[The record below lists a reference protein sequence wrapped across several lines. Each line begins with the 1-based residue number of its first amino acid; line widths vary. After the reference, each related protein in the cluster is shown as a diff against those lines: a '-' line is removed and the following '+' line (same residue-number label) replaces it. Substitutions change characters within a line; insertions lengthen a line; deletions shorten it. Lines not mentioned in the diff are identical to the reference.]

1 MCTRVTFKTSRR
13 RLGGRKLRKNNLLK
27 VTTIVLAAMIAVTCV
42 PVNAYAM
49 DGESFE
55 DSEIVSEE
63 IQEDTN
69 EEVNEEVNVETYNED
84 IEEAVEAEEVAEEA
98 VETAA
103 ESLETVEAIVEEN
116 NEAGLEAASVEDGGK
131 VAEEGV
137 KAFVEAVENL
147 DASEDVKEAAT
158 ALETA
163 TEELAVA
170 DEADRKADENATKA
184 VENVVAAQY
193 IADSAAKEVAEAQ
206 AQADDLV
213 EVIAKN
219 DATAEEITEAYNK
232 LDKLTDNTKENIE
245 IKKVAFEALSD
256 KYEQAKKELIGAQ
269 KVYEETVKVLKSDDS
284 NVAKAAERLEN
295 AKNKVEALS
304 EACDN
309 AKVGLEKELAAV
321 EDINEKKIVSDAGK
335 DYLTQDYL
343 MESILSGYII
353 PNFID
358 KDATNITY
366 SKSMQRGFDR
376 QNSSHLIVTYTDK
389 DNNQVVRY
397 FNLDRVDRQFK
408 DNDQWYRLGS
418 SREIV
423 IFEKPLEDITSS
435 QYQTQHYGKNLHNNM
450 AQFKK
455 DVNAGVYDVYSFDY
469 ADGSQEFKGID
480 ELEAGVENGDIEKVD
495 GVYYM
500 NGIAARKIVQ
510 TTSGNA
516 KLIRVSTKDDEGLK
530 AFIDNAAKLV
540 EKYEK
545 YGESIADAQ
554 DKIDEAAD
562 KVEAL
567 EVAIEGIDEN
577 SKRVSDIVSKDLVA
591 GLRTYVSEENIAR
604 LMDAETVEDAV
615 KILDEILAAAK
626 EDLENA
632 ETELVELIEKRDEI
646 GRKISEET
654 KVAVVEDTV
663 VEDTTETVAE
673 VAEVSEVAA
682 DDNTETAPAVVDA
695 EANVAPM
702 AMVTVAAAKRA
713 EASVANVQEA
723 QVAGTRTAQG
733 SVLGARNNRSS
744 QTAGKK
750 VFGFTPVSH
759 EKAIMQILGAKRIN
773 VNNNDFVVTGDSAA
787 AYADGNV
794 AGDVASL
801 IKNAADD
808 MNKKWWWIFLLPFM
822 SIFGGI

>member
-1 MCTRVTFKTSRR
+1 M
-13 RLGGRKLRKNNLLK
+13 RKNNLLK

-147 DASEDVKEAAT
+147 DASEDVKEAAS

-193 IADSAAKEVAEAQ
+193 IADSAAKEVAEAK

-219 DATAEEITEAYNK
+219 DATAEEIAEAYNK

-309 AKVGLEKELAAV
+309 AKEGLEKELAAV

-408 DNDQWYRLGS
+408 DDDQWYRLGN

-673 VAEVSEVAA
+673 AAEVAEVAEVAA
-682 DDNTETAPAVVDA
+682 DDNTETAPAVVNA
-695 EANVAPM
+695 EANVAPV

-713 EASVANVQEA
+713 EASVESAQVA

-794 AGDVASL
+794 AGDVSSL

-808 MNKKWWWIFLLPFM
+808 MSKKWWWIFLLPFM